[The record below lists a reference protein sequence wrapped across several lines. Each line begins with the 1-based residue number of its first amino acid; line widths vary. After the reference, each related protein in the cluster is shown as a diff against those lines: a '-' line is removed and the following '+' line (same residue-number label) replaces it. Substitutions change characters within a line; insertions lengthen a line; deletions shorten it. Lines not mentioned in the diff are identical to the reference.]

1 MLDELF
7 SNIENIEKG
16 IIASFRNKKLEFN
29 KDAMVFLKNFG
40 DEIEKAKEL
49 ALKISNESYSRFDG
63 SILSSTILIKLR
75 DLYVLLA
82 PLTEDEE
89 NMTFRENNNLVN
101 VNVLQSVLEK
111 IIDFKPALKKLK
123 RQYEEYVEIE
133 NSNSIF
139 DETKIDKEQILT
151 YINQSLQGLMEET
164 TIPEKEKEKLIII
177 YKEDIKYKHI
187 SSSTFK
193 MITTLLESLKEIYT
207 KSLSDSPKRQRPIN
221 KAKMCKSVKYSYNK
235 IANID
240 KYCTPTQTVGKKKM
254 FVFDEKKKTLF
265 CFISSTGFTYSGTT
279 LKGFTDKSFC
289 IKIKDINLLS
299 NSISSLNTY
308 CTENEEKKKEVTT
321 GRFNENMLILAV
333 S

>member
-1 MLDELF
+1 MATLKFKEPVTKDSTEV
-7 SNIENIEKG
+7 S
-16 IIASFRNKKLEFN
+16 KLE
-29 KDAMVFLKNFG
+29 
-40 DEIEKAKEL
+40 
-49 ALKISNESYSRFDG
+49 
-63 SILSSTILIKLR
+63 LIKLINIYR
-75 DLYVLLA
+75 TEPTITIDLLKQYMLEYIDNNYIGDSTKLKKAVDKVMHWNSYFILARLISNGWVLPSEYIIRLTSYLNTLA
-82 PLTEDEE
+82 ANSTEKVNSKKVINKVEKPVVKEE
-89 NMTFRENNNLVN
+89 NNYKDHLYLIEQYIDHKLYNNPSTFNYIVET
-101 VNVLQSVLEK
+101 QS
-111 IIDFKPALKKLK
+111 
-123 RQYEEYVEIE
+123 
-133 NSNSIF
+133 
-139 DETKIDKEQILT
+139 TKIKECLD
-151 YINQSLQGLMEET
+151 YIDN
-164 TIPEKEKEKLIII
+164 LIII

-187 SSSTFK
+187 SSNTFK
-193 MITTLLESLKEIYT
+193 LVNTLLESLKEIYT